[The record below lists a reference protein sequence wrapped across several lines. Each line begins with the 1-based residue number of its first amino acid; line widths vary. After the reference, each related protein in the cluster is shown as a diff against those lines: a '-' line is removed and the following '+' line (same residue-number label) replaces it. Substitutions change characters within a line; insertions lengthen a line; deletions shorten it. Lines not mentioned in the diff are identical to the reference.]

1 MNWLPL
7 RIYRHVAAHVPLL
20 CVDGIIGY
28 EGKFLLLKRQIPPY
42 QNRWWVPGGRVRKG
56 ERLAVA
62 FRRILRAEVGIIVED
77 FTLAGVYEVH
87 HFAPDTGI
95 PGGRHVV
102 SVVFET
108 SLPTGA
114 TITLDKQHSA
124 WRWAARLPRDFWL
137 QESGSWRRRL
147 W

>member
-7 RIYRHVAAHVPLL
+7 RTYRHVAACVPLL
-20 CVDGIIGY
+20 CVDGIIGH
-28 EGKFLLLKRQIPPY
+28 EGRFLLLKRRIPPY

-56 ERLAVA
+56 ERLTDA
-62 FRRILRAEVGIIVED
+62 FRRIMRSEIGVTLSEFTFVGI
-77 FTLAGVYEVH
+77 YEVSH
-87 HFAPDTGI
+87 LSPDTGI

-108 SLPTGA
+108 SLPAGA
-114 TITLDKQHSA
+114 TITLDKQHSD

-137 QESGSWRRRL
+137 QESGTWRTRL